1 MLQQIVNTL
10 INASIYALFALGYA
24 LVFGVL
30 DILNLAHGAIFMVGG
45 MAAVQAVLLWHTPLV
60 VGVIFGILV
69 GGVLGVV
76 LDIMTVAPLRARGAD
91 FLAPLISTLAAS
103 AIFVNI
109 TLSGL
114 GSVNTTLPGVGAVHI
129 SLAGFGPNG
138 FSFPAGSFP
147 DDPLTIGSVVVRP
160 VQIAIVVLSIALMV
174 ALTAMLRYS
183 KLGRAIRAVAA
194 NRLAAQLAGIDV
206 RQTIAITFF
215 LASALGALAGVFYGL
230 NLRDAISYDMGDS
243 IQLRGLAIIVVG
255 GMDSIPGVLLGS
267 LLLAAS
273 ETLGVVGVGSTYRDA
288 IGFGLLF
295 LVLVIRPSGLLG
307 RRGLRAA

>member
-45 MAAVQAVLLWHTPLV
+45 MAAVQAVLLWHVPLV
-60 VGVIFGILV
+60 VGVLFGILA
-69 GGVLGVV
+69 GGALGVV
-76 LDIMTVAPLRARGAD
+76 LDRVAVAPLRARGAD
-91 FLAPLISTLAAS
+91 VLAPLISTLAAS

-109 TLSGL
+109 MLSGL
-114 GSVNTTLPGVGAVHI
+114 GTVKAGPLDV
-129 SLAGFGPNG
+129 SLGGFGADA

-147 DDPLTIGSVVVRP
+147 DTPITVGDVVVRP
-160 VQIAIVVLSIALMV
+160 VQIVIVAMAVLLMV
-174 ALTAMLRYS
+174 GLTAMLRYS
-183 KLGRAIRAVAA
+183 RLGRAIRAVAA

-206 RQTIAITFF
+206 ARTIAITFF
-215 LASALGALAGVFYGL
+215 LASALGALAGIFYGL
-230 NLRDAISYDMGDS
+230 NLRDAIAYDMGDS

>member
-1 MLQQIVNTL
+1 MLQQLVNTL

-30 DILNLAHGAIFMVGG
+30 DILNLAHGAIFMAGG
-45 MAAVQAVLLWHTPLV
+45 MAAVQSALVWHWPLWLALP
-60 VGVIFGILV
+60 FGILA
-69 GGVLGVV
+69 GGILGIV
-76 LDIMTVAPLRARGAD
+76 LDYAAVAPLRARGAD

-109 TLSGL
+109 ALASF
-114 GSVNTTLPGVGAVHI
+114 GAD
-129 SLAGFGPNG
+129 SFGFP
-138 FSFPAGSFP
+138 SGSFP
-147 DDPLTIGSVVVRP
+147 DDPITIGSVVVRP
-160 VQIAIVVLSIALMV
+160 VQIFIVALAVLLMV
-174 ALTAMLRYS
+174 LLTLMLRHS
-183 KLGRAIRAVAA
+183 RLGRAIRAVAA

-206 RQTIAITFF
+206 GRTIAVTFF
-215 LASALGALAGVFYGL
+215 LASALGALSGIFYGL
-230 NLRDAISYDMGDS
+230 NLESAITFDMGDT

-267 LLLAAS
+267 LLLAGS
-273 ETLGVVGVGSTYRDA
+273 ETLSVVTIGSSYRDA

-295 LVLVIRPSGLLG
+295 LVLLIRPSGLFG

>member
-1 MLQQIVNTL
+1 MLQQIANTL

-30 DILNLAHGAIFMVGG
+30 DVLNLAHGAIFMAGG
-45 MAAVQAVLLWHTPLV
+45 MAAVQAALVWHWSLWLAVPFGIV
-60 VGVIFGILV
+60 VGGL
-69 GGVLGVV
+69 LGVV
-76 LDIMTVAPLRARGAD
+76 LDYAAVAPLRARGAD

-103 AIFVNI
+103 AIFVNVA
-109 TLSGL
+109 LASF
-114 GSVNTTLPGVGAVHI
+114 GAD
-129 SLAGFGPNG
+129 SY
-138 FSFPAGSFP
+138 SFPLGSFP

-160 VQIAIVVLSIALMV
+160 VQIAIVGLAVLLMV
-174 ALTAMLRYS
+174 ALTWMLRSS

-206 RQTIAITFF
+206 GRTVAATFF
-215 LASALGALAGVFYGL
+215 LASALGALAGIFYGL
-230 NLRDAISYDMGDS
+230 NLESAITYDMGDT

-273 ETLGVVGVGSTYRDA
+273 ETVAVVTVGSTYRDA
-288 IGFGLLF
+288 ISFGLLF
-295 LVLVIRPSGLLG
+295 LVLVIRPAGLLG

>member
-45 MAAVQAVLLWHTPLV
+45 VAAVQAVLLWHTPLV

-69 GGVLGVV
+69 GGVLGVA
-76 LDIMTVAPLRARGAD
+76 LDFVAVAPLRARGAD
-91 FLAPLISTLAAS
+91 FLAPLISTLAAA

-109 TLSGL
+109 TLA
-114 GSVNTTLPGVGAVHI
+114 SV
-129 SLAGFGPNG
+129 GPDA
-138 FSFPAGSFP
+138 FSFPPDAFP
-147 DDPLTIGSVVVRP
+147 DNPITIGAVIVRP

-174 ALTAMLRYS
+174 GLTAMLRYS
-183 KLGRAIRAVAA
+183 KFGRAIRAGGAHPQGPPHPGV
-194 NRLAAQLAGIDV
+194 DV
-206 RQTIAITFF
+206 RRTIAITFF

-230 NLRDAISYDMGDS
+230 NLPDAISYQMGDS

>member
-76 LDIMTVAPLRARGAD
+76 LDLVTVAPLRARGAD

-114 GSVNTTLPGVGAVHI
+114 GAVNTTLPGVGAVHI

-138 FSFPAGSFP
+138 FSFPTGSFP

-160 VQIAIVVLSIALMV
+160 VP
-174 ALTAMLRYS
+174 MLRYS

-206 RQTIAITFF
+206 RRTIAITFF
-215 LASALGALAGVFYGL
+215 LASALGALAGIFYGL